1 MKDWI
6 NRNIEGGPLFLFIVA
21 VIAMYGMGSIF
32 AHDFNMS
39 EYRTKHNL
47 VHIEGWV
54 KASDLQHIHLQEKK

>member
-6 NRNIEGGPLFLFIVA
+6 NRNIEGGPLLIFI
-21 VIAMYGMGSIF
+21 IALVCAYGLGDILTN
-32 AHDFNMS
+32 NMKRV

-54 KASDLQHIHLQEKK
+54 KSSDLQHIHLQEEK